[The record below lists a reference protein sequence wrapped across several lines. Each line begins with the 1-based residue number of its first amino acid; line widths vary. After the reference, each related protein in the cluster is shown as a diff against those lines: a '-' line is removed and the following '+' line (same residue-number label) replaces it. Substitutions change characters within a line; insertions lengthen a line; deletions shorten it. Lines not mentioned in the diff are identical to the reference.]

1 MMLWSF
7 FGKVHDGLAV
17 VFAPIKRSLT
27 PISNDDSA
35 REVPGDVL
43 EGHFVVLAN
52 KGEERKRFIVELHYL
67 DDPAFLGLLERA
79 REEYGFRQK
88 GVLVIPCYPQE
99 LEKILDHESTVGGD
113 GGKLTDSVQDIS
125 ECSAIS
131 CNSNSLLQSLVG
143 LKKLQSVG
151 EKQSRLQQRYMKIY
165 TP

>member
-1 MMLWSF
+1 MLWSF

-52 KGEERKRFIVELHYL
+52 KGEERKRLIEELHYL

-99 LEKILDHESTVGGD
+99 LEKILEQQPRDHESTVGGD

-131 CNSNSLLQSLVG
+131 CSS
-143 LKKLQSVG
+143 
-151 EKQSRLQQRYMKIY
+151 
-165 TP
+165 

>member
-52 KGEERKRFIVELHYL
+52 KGEERKRLIEELHYL

-99 LEKILDHESTVGGD
+99 LEKILEQQPRDHESTVGGD

-131 CNSNSLLQSLVG
+131 CSS
-143 LKKLQSVG
+143 
-151 EKQSRLQQRYMKIY
+151 
-165 TP
+165 

>member
-52 KGEERKRFIVELHYL
+52 KGEERKRLIEELHYL

-88 GVLVIPCYPQE
+88 GVLVIPCHPQE
-99 LEKILDHESTVGGD
+99 LEKILEQPRDHESVGGD
-113 GGKLTDSVQDIS
+113 GGKLTDSIQDIS
-125 ECSAIS
+125 ECSVIS
-131 CNSNSLLQSLVG
+131 CSS
-143 LKKLQSVG
+143 
-151 EKQSRLQQRYMKIY
+151 
-165 TP
+165 